1 MTIKRNRKIEDEK
14 ERDDMTMN
22 RQQKKEYGKKK
33 DEMNRQRWFENL
45 AKGIEENNLPW
56 QKPWVG
62 GGGAIPT
69 NMKSKKAYRGGN
81 VITLWVYGMGEG
93 WTDLRFGTRK
103 QLIDA
108 GLSVKGLS
116 NGTGIPIK
124 YFKTG
129 TYEKE
134 NKDGETEIRTS
145 FLTRWY
151 EVWCVEQCENYEAPV
166 VEPHN
171 VVAESVMMEQFYQY
185 IDSQSSLDLKRK
197 GNRAYYS
204 SSDDDIVLPPHEAFT
219 DSLGEVMTA
228 MHEAVHSTGYKTRMN
243 RALAN
248 KFGSPEYAFE
258 ELIAELG
265 ALIVTL
271 SLGGEFKPGAVMEEN
286 ANNVAYLQSWLK
298 ACREQDKALD
308 KAFSDAQK
316 AADYILDALRGD
328 EE

>member
-1 MTIKRNRKIEDEK
+1 MTIKGNRKKENEK
-14 ERDDMTMN
+14 ERDNMTMSKQE
-22 RQQKKEYGKKK
+22 RKAYGKKK
-33 DEMNRQRWFENL
+33 DEVNRQRWFENL
-45 AKGIEENNLPW
+45 AQGIRDNNLPW

-62 GGGAIPT
+62 GGGGMPI
-69 NMKSKKAYRGGN
+69 NLKSKKAYRGGN
-81 VITLWVYGMGEG
+81 IVTLWVYGMGEG

-108 GLSVKGLS
+108 GLSVKGLK
-116 NGTGIPIK
+116 NGSGIPIK

-134 NKDGETEIRTS
+134 NKKGEVEVRTS

-166 VEPHN
+166 VEPHKI
-171 VVAESVMMEQFYQY
+171 VPESVMMEQFYQY
-185 IDSQSSLDLKRK
+185 IDSQSSLDLKRE
-197 GNRAYYS
+197 GNRAYYTS
-204 SSDDDIVLPPHEAFT
+204 ADDDIVLPPHEAFT
-219 DSLGEVMTA
+219 DTLGEVMTA
-228 MHEAVHSTGYKTRMN
+228 MHESIHSTGYSTRLN
-243 RALAN
+243 RALGN
-248 KFGSPEYAFE
+248 RFGSPEYAFE
-258 ELIAELG
+258 ELIAEMG

-286 ANNVAYLQSWLK
+286 ANNIAYLQSWLK
-298 ACREQDKALD
+298 ACNEQDRALD

-316 AADYILDALRGD
+316 AADYVLDALRGD

>member
-1 MTIKRNRKIEDEK
+1 MTIKGNRRKGDEK
-14 ERDDMTMN
+14 ERDNMTMN
-22 RQQKKEYGKKK
+22 KQERKAYGKKK
-33 DEMNRQRWFENL
+33 DEVNRQRWFENL
-45 AKGIEENNLPW
+45 AQGIRDNNLPW

-62 GGGAIPT
+62 GGGGMPI
-69 NMKSKKAYRGGN
+69 NLKSKKAYRGGN
-81 VITLWVYGMGEG
+81 IVTLWVYGMGEG

-103 QLIDA
+103 QVIDA
-108 GLSVKGLS
+108 GLSVKGLK
-116 NGTGIPIK
+116 NGSGIPIK

-134 NKDGETEIRTS
+134 NKRGEGEVRTS
-145 FLTRWY
+145 FLPRWY

-166 VEPHN
+166 VEPQKI
-171 VVAESVMMEQFYQY
+171 VPESVMMEQFYQY
-185 IDSQSSLDLKRK
+185 LDSQSSLGFEPK
-197 GNRAYYS
+197 GNRAYYN
-204 SSDDDIVLPPHEAFT
+204 SDEDDVVLPPHEAFT
-219 DSLGEVMTA
+219 DTLGEVMTA

-243 RALAN
+243 RALKN

-258 ELIAELG
+258 ELIAEMG

-286 ANNVAYLQSWLK
+286 ANNIAYLQSWLK
-298 ACREQDKALD
+298 ACNEQDRALD

-316 AADYILDALRGD
+316 AAAYILDALRGD